1 MNTIQLYVVRNIK
14 SRFLQQIQMLAVVTI
29 AIFSAGCQIT
39 PTFTTGY
46 YVYQET
52 LRPQPIQSSLAVKR
66 FEEARP
72 DRLYTKQGRMF
83 LTYIPLLPYVS
94 LPFER
99 LDESVNI
106 QSNSIKTSG
115 SGITAGASQNVA
127 PDFEEY
133 TYPASVPRAI
143 AADLDA
149 TGLFDK
155 VVYVGTEATDSYR
168 YVLSGQ
174 VRESPL
180 HETVS
185 SYGLG
190 MGGVLLWF
198 LPIPMEK
205 TSAGIVVDLTLTDTA
220 TDTVI
225 WNDTIESEVSRLIT
239 LYNSSAMVYGR
250 SGAFSFNLIPPPSD
264 SQVDQKSLFSW
275 HFEAL
280 RRAMQDAKPKLAAAL
295 QEQL

>member
-1 MNTIQLYVVRNIK
+1 MKLIR
-14 SRFLQQIQMLAVVTI
+14 SLAIITLI
-29 AIFSAGCQIT
+29 ITTTGCQLT

-46 YVYQET
+46 YVYQEK
-52 LRPQPIQSSLAVKR
+52 LRTQPIQSSLAVKR

-72 DRLYTKQGRMF
+72 ERLYSTQGRKF

-99 LDESVNI
+99 LDESIKI
-106 QSNSIKTSG
+106 QSDKIKTSG
-115 SGITAGASQNVA
+115 SGIAAGAGQNVA
-127 PDFEEY
+127 PEFEEY
-133 TYPASVPRAI
+133 TYPASIPRAI

-149 TGLFDK
+149 SGLFNK
-155 VVYVGTEATDSYR
+155 VVYVGTDATDSYR

-180 HETVS
+180 QDTVT

-190 MGGVLLWF
+190 IAGVLLWF

-205 TSAGIVVDLTLTDTA
+205 TSASIMVDLLLTDTE
-220 TDTVI
+220 TNSVV
-225 WNDTIESEVSRLIT
+225 WSDTIKSEVSRIVT
-239 LYNSSAMVYGR
+239 MYSASAMVYGR
-250 SGAFSFNLIPPPSD
+250 SGAFSLNLIPTPPD
-264 SQVDQKSLFSW
+264 SKVDQRSLFSW

-280 RRAMQDAKPKLAAAL
+280 RQAMQDTKPRLAESL
-295 QEQL
+295 QNRL